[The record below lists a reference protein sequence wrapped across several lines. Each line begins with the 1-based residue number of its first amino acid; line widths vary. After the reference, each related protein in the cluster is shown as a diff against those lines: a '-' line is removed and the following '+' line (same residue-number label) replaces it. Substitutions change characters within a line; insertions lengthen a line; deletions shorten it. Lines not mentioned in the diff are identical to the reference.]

1 MFAPGTPDHFSQLSI
16 NQANKIKKDISKQI
30 IVIINL
36 QKENSNV
43 HHNFFLQLKAS
54 QGKARLI

>member
-16 NQANKIKKDISKQI
+16 NQANKKKDISKQI

-43 HHNFFLQLKAS
+43 HHHFLQLKAS